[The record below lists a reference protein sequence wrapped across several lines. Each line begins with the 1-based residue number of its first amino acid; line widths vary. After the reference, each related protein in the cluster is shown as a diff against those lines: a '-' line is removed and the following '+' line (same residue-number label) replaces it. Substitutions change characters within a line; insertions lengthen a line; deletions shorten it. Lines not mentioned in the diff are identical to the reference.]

1 MAAVVL
7 RLRAEVRQ
15 RWLAWLG
22 VALVAGIASG
32 GIIGLLAGAVRT
44 RDAYRD
50 FSRTMR
56 AADAI
61 VAGRSAFG
69 LAGAVD
75 LDDVER
81 LPQVQAT
88 ARAGV
93 SLVFTG
99 RTGDGRRVGPVD
111 LFPILPADDELGTVL
126 ERMDIREGRAADPHA
141 VDEATASFV
150 LAERLGLH
158 PGSTIR
164 LRFVRGSSFPT
175 AAARLLSN
183 FGARLAGAPGS
194 SHSAIDELADGPDVT
209 FRIVGI
215 EASPAEFP
223 PVGPDLAPPL
233 HLTRAFTDRYGSQ
246 LVSSPLLFVRLR
258 DPGQLD
264 AFSKGIERLAN
275 GQPAGFVQSRSLQ
288 TPKVERAI
296 RVQATAVRIVALLA
310 LLAVVLVVGQAL
322 LRQAFAEAGDDRV
335 LRALGL
341 ERGELHL
348 LVLARGLV
356 VGVAAAIIAV
366 VVAVLMSPLM
376 PVGLARVAELH
387 HGIDVDPLI
396 LGLGALAVVVGIVAL
411 RALAAW
417 RVNVAQSA
425 TASAGHPSRATRVLE
440 HSRLSPSADIGVR
453 FALDAGRGETS
464 TGVWT
469 TVLGATL
476 TIALLAGLWSFQVSL
491 QHMLDSPRLY
501 GWNWSVKSGAPALPD
516 ISTALVPAFSHDPV
530 VSAFAAGTVTQ
541 AELGLER
548 VDVMGMQQ
556 EQGRVAPTVVEGR
569 LPRRA
574 NEVMLG
580 ARNLERA
587 GLELGD
593 IAVLRLGNTA
603 AGLRIVGRGLFPEFG
618 DAGGLGNGVY
628 MTYRGLQ
635 RMLPEA
641 RRNVFLIRYRT
652 GTDPAAETVHLRQAL
667 DPLPTR
673 SSGEPR
679 ELQALSDVSGLPAL
693 LGGLLVLLA
702 VATLA
707 HTLISSVRRRRRE
720 LAVLRT
726 MGFVRRQVWL
736 SVFWQTTTLVAIA
749 LVVGIPFGAL
759 LGRLAWNVFAEDLGA
774 IPDAQVAWVPFLLTI
789 PAALLLAS
797 IVAAVPAWLAGRMR
811 PSVAL
816 RAE

>member
-7 RLRAEVRQ
+7 RLRAEVRH

-32 GIIGLLAGAVRT
+32 GILGLIAGAVRT
-44 RDAYRD
+44 RDAYHD

-61 VAGRSAFG
+61 VAGRSSFG
-69 LAGAVD
+69 LGGAVD
-75 LDDVER
+75 LHDVEQ
-81 LPQVQAT
+81 LPQVKTT
-88 ARAGV
+88 ARANV

-99 RTGDGRRVGPVD
+99 RTDDGRRVGPVD
-111 LFPILPADDELGTVL
+111 FYPVMPTDGRLGTVL
-126 ERMDIREGRAADPHA
+126 ERMDIRAGRAANPA
-141 VDEATASFV
+141 VAHEATASFV
-150 LAERLGLH
+150 LADRLGLH

-164 LRFVRGSSFPT
+164 LRFLRGSSFPT
-175 AAARLLSN
+175 AAATLLSN
-183 FGARLAGAPGS
+183 FGARLAGAPGAS
-194 SHSAIDELADGPDVT
+194 SSAIDELADGPDVT
-209 FRIVGI
+209 VRIVGI

-223 PVGPDLAPPL
+223 PIGPDLAPPL
-233 HLTRAFTDRYGSQ
+233 HLTRAFTERYGGE
-246 LVSSPLLFVRLR
+246 LVSSPLMYVGLR
-258 DPGQLD
+258 DPSQLD

-296 RVQATAVRIVALLA
+296 RAQATAVRIVALLA
-310 LLAVVLVVGQAL
+310 LIAVVLVVGQAL
-322 LRQAFAEAGDDRV
+322 VRQAFAEAGDDRV

-341 ERGELHL
+341 ERKELWV
-348 LVLARGLV
+348 LVLARGFAI
-356 VGVAAAIIAV
+356 GITSAVAAVI
-366 VVAVLMSPLM
+366 VAVLMSPLM
-376 PVGLARVAELH
+376 PVGLARIADLH
-387 HGIDVDPLI
+387 HGFDFDALLLVV
-396 LGLGALAVVVGIVAL
+396 GALAVLVGVVAL

-417 RVNVAQSA
+417 RVRVAETTPA
-425 TASAGHPSRATRVLE
+425 PARRTWLATRLLE
-440 HSRLSPSADIGVR
+440 RSRLAPSADIGVR
-453 FALDAGRGETS
+453 SALDPGRGATS
-464 TGVWT
+464 SGIWT

-491 QHMLDSPRLY
+491 QHMLDSPPLY
-501 GWNWSVKSGAPALPD
+501 GWNWNVRSGAPALPD
-516 ISTALVPAFSHDPV
+516 ISAALVPAFAHDPV

-541 AELGLER
+541 AELGLAR

-556 EQGRVAPTVVEGR
+556 EQGHVAPTVVQGR
-569 LPRRA
+569 LPRRP

-580 ARNLERA
+580 SRTLERV
-587 GLELGD
+587 GLHLGD

-603 AGLRIVGRGLFPEFG
+603 AGLRVVGRALFPEFG

-641 RRNVFLIRYRT
+641 RRNVFLVRYRP
-652 GTDPAAETVHLRQAL
+652 GTDAGAETVHLRRAL

-673 SSGEPR
+673 ASGEPR
-679 ELQALSDVSGLPAL
+679 ELQALSEVSGLPAF
-693 LGGLLVLLA
+693 LGGVLALLA
-702 VATLA
+702 LATLV

-726 MGFVRRQVWL
+726 MGLVRRQVWL
-736 SVFWQTTTLVAIA
+736 SVFWHAATLVAIA
-749 LVVGIPFGAL
+749 LVIGLPLGAL
-759 LGRLAWNVFAEDLGA
+759 LGRFAWNVFAEDLGA
-774 IPDAQVAWVPFLLTI
+774 VAGAQVAWVPFLLTI
-789 PAALLLAS
+789 PAAFLLAS
-797 IVAAVPAWLAGRMR
+797 IVAAVPAWLAGRTR

-816 RAE
+816 RTE